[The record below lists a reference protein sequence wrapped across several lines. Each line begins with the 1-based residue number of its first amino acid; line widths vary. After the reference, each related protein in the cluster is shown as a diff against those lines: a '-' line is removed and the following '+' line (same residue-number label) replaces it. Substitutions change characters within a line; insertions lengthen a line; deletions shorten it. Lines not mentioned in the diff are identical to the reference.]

1 MKMYV
6 LQTMSP
12 ESNFW
17 IAPNWLK
24 FWKMIMTLRFVDMAS
39 SSNFSDDFLFLLSSL
54 VSGPSFMSISSLVL
68 GL

>member
-24 FWKMIMTLRFVDMAS
+24 FWKMIMTLRFVDIAS
-39 SSNFSDDFLFLLSSL
+39 LSNFSDDFLFLL
-54 VSGPSFMSISSLVL
+54 
-68 GL
+68 